1 MKNMVKFI
9 LIGGFLLFGALSAAI
24 AETKT
29 EGDYVLHIK
38 ATADGSL
45 YKKGDTAD
53 FLLSVSKKDGSE
65 VEPLD
70 VDWEISKDS
79 VEPKTFGKSKL
90 SGGKLKVSGKL
101 DEAGFLK
108 CSMTVKLPGGKKV
121 QMLAGAGFAPAEIE
135 PSMPVPSD
143 FKAYWDKQREIL
155 SSIPMNAK
163 MSRVDYEDP
172 KIEVF
177 DVQADS
183 FNGLMTGYYA
193 RPAGSKPKSCPAVVL
208 PHGAGVCTS
217 WMGNAVNWAKNGFI
231 ALDFNAHGIKNGQPQ
246 EFYDNL
252 KKGKLNAYPHFG
264 ANDRDKTFFRT
275 LYMRLM
281 RAMDFLKSQP
291 EWDGKVLVAY
301 GTSQGGGQAIAAAAL
316 DDKVSLTVPF
326 VPAICDHSG
335 ITIGR
340 TNGWPHFTKLDK
352 DGKYRKDI
360 VEAVRYIDAMN
371 FAAFIKCPAIFTVGF
386 ADPTCQPTSVYAA
399 YSNVKSPKKIYVCEE
414 ARHTVPAEHYRK
426 VFDEVVKYVKESK
439 K

>member
-1 MKNMVKFI
+1 MKRTLK
-9 LIGGFLLFGALSAAI
+9 LGLLGAVFVLCAI
-24 AETKT
+24 VAVNAETKT
-29 EGDYVLHIK
+29 EGDYTLHIK
-38 ATADGSL
+38 ATADGSV
-45 YKKGDTAD
+45 YKRGDTAD
-53 FLLSVSKKDGSE
+53 FLLTVTKKDGSKAE
-65 VEPLD
+65 DLD
-70 VDWEISKDS
+70 VGWEISKDS
-79 VEPKTFGKSKL
+79 VEPKAYGKSKL
-90 SGGKLKVSGKL
+90 ADGKLKVSGKL
-101 DEAGFLK
+101 DESGFLK
-108 CSMTVKLPGGKKV
+108 CSMIVTLPGGKKV

-135 PSMPVPSD
+135 PSMPVPDD

-155 SSIPMNAK
+155 SAIPMNAK
-163 MSRVDYEDP
+163 MVRINYKDP

-193 RPAGSKPKSCPAVVL
+193 RPAGAKPKSCPAVVL
-208 PHGAGVCTS
+208 PHGAGVYTS
-217 WMGNAVNWAKNGFI
+217 WMGNAVNWANKGFI

-252 KKGKLNAYPHFG
+252 KKGELNGYPHFG

-281 RAMDFLKSQP
+281 RAMDFLKAQP

-360 VEAVRYIDAMN
+360 VEAARYIDAMN
-371 FAAFIKCPAIFTVGF
+371 FAAFIKCPAIFTVGY

-399 YSNVKSPKKIYVCEE
+399 YANVKSPKKIYVLEE
-414 ARHTVPAEHYRK
+414 ARHTVPAQHYKK
-426 VFDEVVKYVKESK
+426 VFDEVVKYVEESK

>member
-1 MKNMVKFI
+1 MKRTLK
-9 LIGGFLLFGALSAAI
+9 LGLLGAVFVLCAI
-24 AETKT
+24 VAVNAETKT
-29 EGDYVLHIK
+29 EGDYTLHIK
-38 ATADGSL
+38 ATADGSV
-45 YKKGDTAD
+45 YKRGDTAD
-53 FLLSVSKKDGSE
+53 FLLTVTKKDGSKAE
-65 VEPLD
+65 DLD
-70 VDWEISKDS
+70 VGWEISKDS
-79 VEPKTFGKSKL
+79 VEPKAYGKSKL
-90 SGGKLKVSGKL
+90 ADGKLKVSGKL
-101 DEAGFLK
+101 DESGFLK
-108 CSMTVKLPGGKKV
+108 CSMIVTLPGGKKV

-135 PSMPVPSD
+135 PSMPVPDD

-155 SSIPMNAK
+155 SAIPMNAK
-163 MSRVDYEDP
+163 MVRINYKDP

-193 RPAGSKPKSCPAVVL
+193 RPAGAKPKSCPAVVL
-208 PHGAGVCTS
+208 PHGAGVYTS
-217 WMGNAVNWAKNGFI
+217 WMGNAVNWANKGFI

-252 KKGKLNAYPHFG
+252 KKGELNGYPHFG
-264 ANDRDKTFFRT
+264 ANDRDKTFFRS

-281 RAMDFLKSQP
+281 RAMDFLKAQP

-360 VEAVRYIDAMN
+360 VEAARYIDAMN
-371 FAAFIKCPAIFTVGF
+371 FAAFIKCPAIFTVGY

-399 YSNVKSPKKIYVCEE
+399 YANVKSPKKIYVLEE
-414 ARHTVPAEHYRK
+414 ARHTVPAQHYKK
-426 VFDEVVKYVKESK
+426 VFDEVVKYVEESK